1 MTKKR
6 KHYTPEQ
13 KSNIVLEVL
22 REEQTL
28 NEIAS
33 KYGVSPKLISRWRT
47 EFMENMPAVFDKKA
61 TEIEKVKKDHV
72 AEKEELVNQ
81 IGQLT
86 VEIDI
91 KNAIDK
97 IHYYEPSWGSRRIA
111 NTLNDKGFQIGRK
124 QVRT

>member
-33 KYGVSPKLISRWRT
+33 KYGVSPQLISRWRT